1 MLKLHNVTIS
11 VQDLNTVLGV
21 FLQGAKE
28 DVERVYYSFWNHG
41 ATSGELEWWNEDE
54 QKGCA
59 LFWVHGNG
67 DADMAH
73 DRLFWAMADAALFEI
88 LNSEHTKGTNP
99 MPRAM
104 EIAEQR
110 LAQMDR
116 VRWYVP
122 TATDVEIFMMG
133 NSVKA
138 EKPVGDFTDVLAGCL
153 ESGELERPE
162 AEPEPSLADNKNVLK
177 NKVDCIADTAS
188 EEALEATQGIASYA
202 QRYISKGKIGA
213 EHSRREYKESLVK

>member
-1 MLKLHNVTIS
+1 MLKLHNTIIS
-11 VQDLNTVLGV
+11 VQDLNTVLGI

-28 DVERVYYSFWNHG
+28 DIERVYYSFWNHG
-41 ATSGELEWWNEDE
+41 ATSGELEWWNDNE

-67 DADMAH
+67 NAGAAH

-88 LNSEHTKGTNP
+88 LNSENTKGTNP

-104 EIAEQR
+104 EIAEGR

-122 TATDVEIFMMG
+122 TATDVEIFTMG
-133 NSVKA
+133 DSVRA

-153 ESGELERPE
+153 ESGELQRPE
-162 AEPEPSLADNKNVLK
+162 AEPEPALVDNRKVLGT
-177 NKVDCIADTAS
+177 KVDCIADVAS
-188 EEALEATQGIASYA
+188 EEAFEATQGIASYA
-202 QRYISKGKIGA
+202 QKYISKGKIGA
-213 EHSRREYKESLVK
+213 EHSRKEYRETVDK